1 MRHCRVL
8 YLLGFIIILLVAAI
22 ESALAVKTS
31 VWEQYRQRDFEAD
44 TPKDVSISSKN
55 EVVLSPKL
63 DAVFTDI
70 EQIYIWCLAEDSKGN
85 IYAGTGNQGKIYKIN
100 PDGQSSLFYDSP
112 EVAILSLAID
122 TNDNIY
128 AGTAPDGLIY
138 KISQEG
144 VPPVTLLSSEEK
156 FVFALTFDE
165 GGNLYAATGTNGKIY
180 KITPEGENSVLFDSE
195 ESSIMCLLYH
205 QGALYAGSEGKGVIY
220 RITPDGAVSVVYQTG
235 QKEVRTLVVNPQGT
249 IYAGTV
255 TTSPPKPGAQPS
267 GPPPPGAPPEEKKS
281 QLYQIRPDG
290 VVSVIWTAP
299 VPLILSMVVEADNQ
313 LLVGT
318 GDEGKIYRVDAD
330 GDFMSMGKC
339 DASQILAMH
348 RRTDG
353 KLTLGTGNPGKFF
366 ELKAEHNSSGTLESV
381 SHDTRLNSRW
391 GKLSWEGLSPEGASI
406 SFATRT
412 GNTGKPDNT
421 WSDWSSELTIPE
433 GSQIT
438 SPTARYI
445 QWRATL
451 STTAPSTT
459 PILKRVA
466 VASVQSNI
474 EPRFTS
480 IEIHRGD
487 KPKGSGRPPDV
498 SPPGKN
504 RAQSQTE
511 SNNGKRRATWKV
523 DDANNDTLQYTIYY
537 KSTDETNWKLLK
549 KKLDQ
554 PNYTWDTTSMPD
566 GRYTLKIQATD
577 KLSNPPNL
585 AKVSERT
592 SDPFDID
599 NTQPAVGNITATAN
613 GDDTYQ
619 IVCAVEDAMSYI
631 QKAVYKIDNDEHW
644 KVMFPADGIFDSKRE
659 ELMVQT
665 ETLPAGEHTITI
677 QATDA
682 EGNTSVGRGKF

>member
-1 MRHCRVL
+1 MRFCRVL
-8 YLLGFIIILLVAAI
+8 YLLGAVAILLVANI

-31 VWEQYRQRDFEAD
+31 IWEQLRQRDFEAG
-44 TPKDVSISSKN
+44 THKDVSITSKN

-63 DAVFTDI
+63 DAALT
-70 EQIYIWCLAEDSKGN
+70 ETEELYIWCLAEDSKGN
-85 IYAGTGNQGKIYKIN
+85 IYAGTGNQGKIYRIS

-112 EVAILSLAID
+112 EVSILSLAID

-138 KISQEG
+138 KFSQEG
-144 VPPVTLLSSEEK
+144 VPPITLLSSEEK
-156 FVFALTFDE
+156 YVFAMTFDE

-195 ESSIMCLLYH
+195 ETTIICLLYH

-220 RITPDGAVSVVYQTG
+220 RITADGAVSVVHQTG

-267 GPPPPGAPPEEKKS
+267 GPPPPGAPPDEKKS

-290 VVSVIWTAP
+290 VVSMIWTAP

-313 LLVGT
+313 LLIGT
-318 GDEGKIYRVDAD
+318 GDEGKIYRVNAD
-330 GDFMSMGKC
+330 GDFMSLGKC

-348 RRTDG
+348 RSSNG

-366 ELKAEHNSSGTLESV
+366 DLKFEHNASGTLESAP
-381 SHDTRLNSRW
+381 HDTRLISRW
-391 GKLSWEGLSPEGASI
+391 GKLSWEGLTPEGTSI

-412 GNTGKPDNT
+412 GNTAKPDNT
-421 WSDWSSELTIPE
+421 WSDWSSALSIPE

-451 STTAPSTT
+451 STSAPATT

-466 VASVQSNI
+466 VASVQSNV

-480 IEIHRGD
+480 IEIQRGD

-498 SPPGKN
+498 TPPGEN
-504 RAQSQTE
+504 RAQRQSE
-511 SNNGKRRATWKV
+511 GDNGKRRATWKV
-523 DDANNDTLQYTIYY
+523 NDANNDTLQFTVYY
-537 KSTDETNWKLLK
+537 KSIDETNWVLLK

-554 PNYTWDTTSMPD
+554 PNYAWDTTSMPD
-566 GRYTLKIQATD
+566 GRYALKIQATD
-577 KLSNPPNL
+577 KLSNPPGL
-585 AKVSERT
+585 AKVSEKI

-599 NTQPAVGNITATAN
+599 NTQPAVGNIAVTDN
-613 GDDTYQ
+613 GDNTYQ
-619 IVCAVEDAMSYI
+619 ITCSVEDSMSYI
-631 QKAVYKIDNDEHW
+631 QKAVYKIDNDENW
-644 KVMFPADGIFDSKRE
+644 KVIFPADGIFDSKRE
-659 ELMVQT
+659 ELLLQSG
-665 ETLPAGEHTITI
+665 ELPSGEHTITI

-682 EGNTSVGRGKF
+682 AGNTAVGRGKF